1 MQALAANPVLQAALD
16 AVLPGYLDSI
26 LDNDDIREGVG
37 VIAQQV
43 VTDLLRNNGFGNF
56 GLASAA
62 GQVAEAATVSLLA
75 NPAFGG
81 LLTDLAA
88 DIINGTPV
96 SEVTTVVVQSVLR
109 DPAPR
114 VPRNRHRAGDRLAA
128 RRQHP
133 RCRRRPGGRCGGHP
147 GDRRGFR
154 TDDAVQPRPGGS
166 GGRDPARGYFELVPD
181 LNAQVSSITVT
192 VTV

>member
-109 DPAPR
+109 DPALQGALGTAIGQGIGSLLGDNILGA
-114 VPRNRHRAGDRLAA
+114 VVGQVAGAVATLVIGVASGLTMLFNPALAGA
-128 RRQHP
+128 AAAT
-133 RCRRRPGGRCGGHP
+133 RPGATSNW
-147 GDRRGFR
+147 FR
-154 TDDAVQPRPGGS
+154 T
-166 GGRDPARGYFELVPD
+166 
-181 LNAQVSSITVT
+181 
-192 VTV
+192 